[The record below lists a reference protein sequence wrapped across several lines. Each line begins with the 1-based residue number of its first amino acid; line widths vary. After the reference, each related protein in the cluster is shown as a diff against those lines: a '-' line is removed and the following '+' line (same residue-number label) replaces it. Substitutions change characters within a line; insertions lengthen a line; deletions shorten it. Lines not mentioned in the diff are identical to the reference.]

1 MPTAQG
7 PNLTGTMLTELF
19 IKNFAI
25 IDDLHIRFADGLT
38 ILTGETGAGKSIIIQ
53 AFNLILGDRATSKM
67 IRSGEETA
75 ELEALFHIQLN
86 SEPANRVKAS
96 GYDVSENLLVKR
108 VISQNDRHRTYVNGH
123 IATIQVLSSITEH
136 LANISGQFA
145 SQGLLKEDQ
154 QLCALDQFGG
164 LTALRQQVGAEY
176 HEILPLI
183 EHLKDLEKKKVHQA
197 ERTEL
202 LRFQKSE
209 IAGASI
215 IPGEDAALELEKIRL
230 KNAESLYQAI
240 YDGVESL
247 YGAPGAVIERLTE
260 IHKGLERACRID
272 PSLKDRIQGIVDAA
286 LRLEDTIS
294 AMRGY
299 LKGIQMDEGRLETVE
314 SRLDVLNKLKRKYG
328 PDLNAVVSHLGAVE
342 KELSGI
348 EDIPLKIERTKKSLL
363 NRHESLAKAARNLSE
378 KRLQAA
384 GSLSRAMEKE
394 LAGLKMGKTRF
405 DVTFSRLPAGRDV
418 SPYLTADEAGIQ
430 ETGIDRIT
438 FMIAPNVGE
447 RLKPLAQ
454 IASGGELSRVVL
466 ALKAILAK
474 TDSVETL
481 VFDEV
486 DAGIGGGVAEVV
498 GKKLADLSRYHQ
510 VICITHLP
518 QIAVH
523 GEHHFRIEKT
533 VFGGRTRT
541 AITPLGT
548 KERIEEIARML
559 GGEEITSTALDHA
572 RELLKKGSTV
582 G

>member
-1 MPTAQG
+1 
-7 PNLTGTMLTELF
+7 LTGTMLTELF

-67 IRSGEETA
+67 IRSGAETA

-96 GYDVSENLLVKR
+96 GYDTSESLLVKR

-123 IATIQVLSSITEH
+123 IATIQVLSAITRH

-164 LTALRQQVGAEY
+164 LTALRQQVGAGY

-183 EHLKDLEKKKVHQA
+183 EHLEDLEQKHQHQA

-202 LRFQKSE
+202 LRFQKTE

-230 KNAESLYQAI
+230 KNAESLYQAV
-240 YDGVESL
+240 YEGVESL

-294 AMRGY
+294 AMRDY
-299 LKGIQMDEGRLETVE
+299 LKGIQMNEGRLEAVE

-328 PDLNAVVSHLGAVE
+328 PDLKAVVFHLDAVE

-378 KRLQAA
+378 KRIQAA
-384 GSLSRAMEKE
+384 KSLSRAMEKE

-405 DVTFSRLPAGRDV
+405 DVSFSKLPAGRDV

-447 RLKPLAQ
+447 QLKPLAQ

-510 VICITHLP
+510 VVCITHLP

-523 GEHHFRIEKT
+523 GDHHFRIEKT
-533 VFGGRTRT
+533 VSGGRTRT
-541 AITPLGT
+541 AITPLGIE
-548 KERIEEIARML
+548 ERIEEIARML
-559 GGEEITSTALDHA
+559 GGEKITPTALDHA
-572 RELLKKGSTV
+572 REMLKKGSKA